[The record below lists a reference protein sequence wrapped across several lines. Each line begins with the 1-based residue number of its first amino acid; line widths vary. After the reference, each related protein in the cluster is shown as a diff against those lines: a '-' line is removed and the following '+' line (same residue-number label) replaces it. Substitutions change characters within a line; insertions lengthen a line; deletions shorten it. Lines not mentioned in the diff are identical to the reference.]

1 MSGWALA
8 AFLLASAVLCPPL
21 PLIGALLGI
30 RALSHVRAVPGRGG
44 HRLAVAA
51 ILLGLAATIGWTA
64 AGWWWNGHVRRPI
77 LAGPAAALDAGF
89 AGDLAGFRD
98 GFTARA
104 ASEADAGRFLQEL
117 AARYGAWRGLEPGRD
132 AAAAAGAPMTAGG
145 VDCPYRLRFDRQT
158 VDAVARF
165 VIFEPGAGFV
175 GGFGRLEVLDPDR
188 GRLVYP
194 PEPVEAPTSAPGP

>member
-1 MSGWALA
+1 VPAPA
-8 AFLLASAVLCPPL
+8 AHRRAARHPSAVSRAGGS
-21 PLIGALLGI
+21 GAG
-30 RALSHVRAVPGRGG
+30 RAPAGCGRDP
-44 HRLAVAA
+44 
-51 ILLGLAATIGWTA
+51 
-64 AGWWWNGHVRRPI
+64 AGRRPI